1 MDGIQKR
8 QIRKFELYGFLKNL
22 KFFEPFLIVY
32 LFSFEISLFQIGLLY
47 SIREVIIYSFE
58 IPSGVLAD
66 RFGKKNEL
74 ILCFIFYIFSFTL
87 FFIGGPYYIFV
98 IGFVLYG
105 FGEAFRSGTH
115 KALIMDY
122 LDYETLSVSKSEIYG
137 KTRSRSLQ
145 GSMVSSFLAI
155 IFVFVLPEIKYLF
168 LIAIIPYLVDIL
180 LIISYPKYMNKRL
193 DTTFSF
199 KKFLKD
205 NVDSVVYSLKD
216 KEMRGLLYSSST
228 YNAWFKS
235 VKDYVQP
242 ILVMMTV
249 SFVVISGITEDETV
263 LIYLAVLYMVIFFIS
278 SLGSKYAYR
287 FKPFMTE
294 ESITTYIWIPSAI
307 LMLTLGL
314 FIENIVVVI
323 IVFILFY
330 LIFNIRKP
338 LMIELIGDVCEK
350 DKRSSVLSIESQ
362 LTSLFIIVMAPLFG
376 YLSDTYSIA
385 MMFILFSSAILVFE
399 VGKLLTRKNV

>member
-205 NVDSVVYSLKD
+205 NVDSVVYSIKD

-350 DKRSSVLSIESQ
+350 DKR
-362 LTSLFIIVMAPLFG
+362 
-376 YLSDTYSIA
+376 
-385 MMFILFSSAILVFE
+385 
-399 VGKLLTRKNV
+399 

>member
-1 MDGIQKR
+1 
-8 QIRKFELYGFLKNL
+8 
-22 KFFEPFLIVY
+22 
-32 LFSFEISLFQIGLLY
+32 
-47 SIREVIIYSFE
+47 
-58 IPSGVLAD
+58 
-66 RFGKKNEL
+66 
-74 ILCFIFYIFSFTL
+74 
-87 FFIGGPYYIFV
+87 
-98 IGFVLYG
+98 
-105 FGEAFRSGTH
+105 
-115 KALIMDY
+115 
-122 LDYETLSVSKSEIYG
+122 
-137 KTRSRSLQ
+137 
-145 GSMVSSFLAI
+145 
-155 IFVFVLPEIKYLF
+155 
-168 LIAIIPYLVDIL
+168 
-180 LIISYPKYMNKRL
+180 
-193 DTTFSF
+193 
-199 KKFLKD
+199 
-205 NVDSVVYSLKD
+205 
-216 KEMRGLLYSSST
+216 
-228 YNAWFKS
+228 
-235 VKDYVQP
+235 
-242 ILVMMTV
+242 
-249 SFVVISGITEDETV
+249 
-263 LIYLAVLYMVIFFIS
+263 MVIFFIS